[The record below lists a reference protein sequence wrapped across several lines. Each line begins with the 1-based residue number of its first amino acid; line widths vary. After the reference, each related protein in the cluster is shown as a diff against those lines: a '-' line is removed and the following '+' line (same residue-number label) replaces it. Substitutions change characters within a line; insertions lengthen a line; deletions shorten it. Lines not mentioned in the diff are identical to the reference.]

1 MSLFSRPS
9 GVRQRM
15 PTTASGSF
23 SREVRTDTE
32 FRAALS
38 EVVARYSSTP
48 TATGIVGAQGGEI
61 VIAGSWTTSG
71 YVIPPQAASLTI
83 RALPGCKLVP
93 SAAGVTLFKVSA
105 PDVTI
110 RNVFADKG
118 ANYFDKLVT
127 AEVGTLAGASVSA
140 QRLNVDQCVA
150 AQCLIYVDNSAGLAT
165 DVVISKNRQILGQR
179 SAPVRIF
186 SRYCIVERNY
196 LLPVAEGDVI
206 WVFGAN
212 AGWCRILHNRCGE
225 IGQTGYINTATS
237 LGFNVIEGNVLV
249 NSIHSYLTTTDA
261 VGLNQ

>member
-1 MSLFSRPS
+1 
-9 GVRQRM
+9 M

-105 PDVTI
+105 SDVTI
-110 RNVFADKG
+110 RSVFADKG
-118 ANYFDKLVT
+118 ASYFDILVS

-150 AQCLIYVDNSAGLAT
+150 NQARVYVDNSAGLAT
-165 DVVISKNRQILGQR
+165 DVVISKNRQIVGAR
-179 SAPVRIF
+179 PAPVSIN
-186 SRYCIVERNY
+186 SRYCVVERNY
-196 LLPVAEGDVI
+196 LLPDAENDVI
-206 WVFGAN
+206 RALSSG
-212 AGWCRILHNRCGE
+212 GWCRIIHNKCG
-225 IGQTGYINTATS
+225 IVGATGYINTSAS
-237 LGFNVIEGNVLV
+237 LGYNVIEGNILV
-249 NSIHSYLTTTDA
+249 NSIHSFLTTTDA